1 MTKRLA
7 RLKCGRNSPTGTKSE
22 LRHVQLAKGKTGQ
35 LGCPNKSRQGR
46 HPPEAM
52 SALGPLFIGWLMG
65 AVAGF
70 LVSIPVGPINV
81 TIVNDG
87 AQRGLWWGFWI
98 GLGAVA
104 MEVTYCAIA
113 FAGFT
118 GLFTGDVV
126 RAVMELASFLLMI
139 FLGFKYLLAKSL
151 PATLK
156 TVEMVEHRFH
166 PHTAFMI
173 GYVRVM
179 GNPGVLLFWIT
190 ISATFIAHNWMDD
203 TWSSKI
209 ACVLGVGVGA
219 LAWFVL
225 LSYGAA
231 LGHGKFSTQTLIRLS
246 HVSGASLLIVALVL
260 GGRLVDLL
268 AKSEDLKHRVRK
280 LEQKIERPLNSLGLT
295 NSAR

>member
-1 MTKRLA
+1 MTD
-7 RLKCGRNSPTGTKSE
+7 
-22 LRHVQLAKGKTGQ
+22 
-35 LGCPNKSRQGR
+35 LGS
-46 HPPEAM
+46 
-52 SALGPLFIGWLMG
+52 LFIGWFMG

-81 TIVNDG
+81 TIVNEG
-87 AQRGLWWGFWI
+87 AQRGFWWGFWI

-118 GLFTGDVV
+118 SLFTNDVV
-126 RAVMELASFLLMI
+126 RAVMELASFLVMLL
-139 FLGFKYLLAKSL
+139 LGFKYLLAKSL
-151 PATLK
+151 PATMK
-156 TVEMVEHRFH
+156 TVEMMEQRFH
-166 PHTAFMI
+166 PHTGFMI

-190 ISATFIAHNWMDD
+190 ISATFISHNWMDN
-203 TWSSKI
+203 TWASKI
-209 ACVLGVGVGA
+209 ACVVGVGVGA
-219 LAWFVL
+219 FVWFVL

-268 AKSEDLKHRVRK
+268 AKSEDLRQQVRT
-280 LEQKIERPLNSLGLT
+280 LEQKIEKPLNSLGRT
-295 NSAR
+295 NHTR